1 MPYTLAEAAVACGLD
16 KSTVRRAVRAGK
28 ISGTKD
34 EAGTWYVE
42 PVELHRV
49 FPPAS
54 RTEDDTTAVP
64 LHAPSDAATDILV
77 DELRAIIRASERREE
92 DLRQERDRWRTAFEN
107 SRSSL
112 FASTSTLVRF
122 VITSNEPSR
131 VVCQKRV
138 RPPVRSRSPQMR
150 RPRTLLAPPTD

>member
-34 EAGTWYVE
+34 EAGTWHVE

-49 FPPAS
+49 FLPAS

-107 SRSSL
+107 TQRLLSPPAHQGAPGPAAARWRDMSWPQRWRWLRS
-112 FASTSTLVRF
+112 TG
-122 VITSNEPSR
+122 
-131 VVCQKRV
+131 
-138 RPPVRSRSPQMR
+138 
-150 RPRTLLAPPTD
+150 

>member
-34 EAGTWYVE
+34 EAGTWHVE

-107 SRSSL
+107 TQRHPRCTRAHQGLPQRVGAICPGRSVG
-112 FASTSTLVRF
+112 AG
-122 VITSNEPSR
+122 
-131 VVCQKRV
+131 CA
-138 RPPVRSRSPQMR
+138 R
-150 RPRTLLAPPTD
+150 RGEA